1 MSAMKTREVVVV
13 LVLLSFVEECVGF
26 RGVVSGRRQQRVLMM
41 ERTSSLSEIAT
52 AVAGRGAKDLELLS
66 ILSEVRGFPFFS
78 LFSIDML
85 AGCAYLDEQP
95 EECDF
100 DTCEILPMEPT
111 PRALLERDL
120 AERSFELDSWARMD
134 VPSDD
139 YYDLVDYPEG
149 FTGYNGSHV
158 WNFVY
163 EKLAFGA
170 EKNSRAEDDDDK
182 DGWRN
187 VFDRT
192 VSGVHASVSCHVA
205 DGMEDDELCQDEFDR
220 RLGDFPERIA
230 NLHFA
235 FALVLCAVSQ
245 ARPWLGDYDYD
256 IGDSTES
263 TAEEARAA
271 VKALASQDIL
281 ADAHLQS
288 AAALLR
294 ESAAAA
300 SECVLATSQDAEWL
314 EETGI
319 WQMRQRSRA
328 MLRAF
333 DCVQCGVC
341 RLHGKVC
348 WLGVATALKV
358 IYNYDTK
365 PLSRTEVAS
374 LLVSL
379 EKLATSVRFCF
390 EMTEAA
396 LHDDHHE

>member
-1 MSAMKTREVVVV
+1 MSAMKKLVV
-13 LVLLSFVEECVGF
+13 LLLLAAASFGF
-26 RGVVSGRRQQRVLMM
+26 RGVAPRHQYHHHHSQQKALMRM
-41 ERTSSLSEIAT
+41 ETTSSLSEIAT
-52 AVAGRGAKDLELLS
+52 AVAGRGAKELELLS
-66 ILSEVRGFPFFS
+66 VLSEVRGLPFFS
-78 LFSIDML
+78 QFSIDML

-95 EECDF
+95 DECEF
-100 DTCEILPMEPT
+100 DTCEILPIEPI
-111 PRALLERDL
+111 PKGLLDRDL
-120 AERSFELDSWARMD
+120 TERTFELDSWARMD
-134 VPSDD
+134 VPSED
-139 YYDLVDYPEG
+139 YYDLADYPEG
-149 FTGYNGSHV
+149 YTGYNGSHV

-163 EKLAFGA
+163 DKLAF
-170 EKNSRAEDDDDK
+170 K
-182 DGWRN
+182 DESDREGWRS

-205 DGMEDDELCQDEFDR
+205 DGMEDDEMCLEEFER
-220 RLGDFPERIA
+220 RLGSRPERIE

-235 FALVLCAVSQ
+235 FALVLCAVAQ
-245 ARPWLGDYDYD
+245 ARPWLGDYDFE
-256 IGDSTES
+256 IGEESS
-263 TAEEARAA
+263 TAEDARAA
-271 VKALASQDIL
+271 VRVLASQDIL
-281 ADAHLQS
+281 ADPRLNS
-288 AAALLR
+288 AATMLR

-379 EKLATSVRFCF
+379 EKLASSVRFCF
-390 EMTEAA
+390 EMSESADA
-396 LHDDHHE
+396 IRLDQQHSQ